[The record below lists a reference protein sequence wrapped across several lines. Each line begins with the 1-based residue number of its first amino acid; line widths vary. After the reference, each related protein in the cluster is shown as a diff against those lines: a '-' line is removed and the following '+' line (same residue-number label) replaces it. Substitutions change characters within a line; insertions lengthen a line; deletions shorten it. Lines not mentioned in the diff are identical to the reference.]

1 LNVSDVLLP
10 GSGAGISVAGIIW
23 MWFSIDR
30 LKDERKEMER
40 QLEKLWDWK
49 DGHDKWAGE
58 ARSSTDKA
66 MAKIEG
72 KVDYL
77 ESSIRDQYQ
86 TIVSRIDKSDHMV
99 ESQFRR
105 LEDKI
110 DSMERRQ

>member
-1 LNVSDVLLP
+1 MTLTDVLLP
-10 GSGAGISVAGIIW
+10 GSGAGISIGGIIW

-30 LKDERKEMER
+30 LKDERKEMSR
-40 QLEKLWDWK
+40 QIEKLWDWK

-58 ARSSTDKA
+58 TRSEFEKNS
-66 MAKIEG
+66 AKLEG

-110 DSMERRQ
+110 DSMERRS